1 MRHNWD
7 PAYYGFSSSRRSAP
21 PGADMRASDGERN
34 EVADK
39 LSRHFSE
46 GRLDSTEFKER
57 LDRAMGAKTRGDLH
71 GLFDD
76 LPTLHATQPP
86 TPHRR
91 GRLVPFLLIMGFF
104 VVAAGMTVNTWPFIH
119 IPWLLIVIG
128 ALYIWHRVGGTRRIR
143 QRHHHHHHDSIEV

>member
-7 PAYYGFSSSRRSAP
+7 PSYYGFSASRRSTP
-21 PGADMRASDGERN
+21 PGADMRASDAERN

-76 LPTLHATQPP
+76 LPTLRVAAPP
-86 TPHRR
+86 PMPHRR
-91 GRLVPFLLIMGFF
+91 ARLIPFLLIIAFLT
-104 VVAAGMTVNTWPFIH
+104 VATGASLSFWPFVH
-119 IPWLLIVIG
+119 ITWLLFLIAG
-128 ALYIWHRVGGTRRIR
+128 AFIWFRGGGSRRF
-143 QRHHHHHHDSIEV
+143 HHHHHQHESVEV